1 MSKVKVPKI
10 TVNGETWKRFYSD
23 PKIWGPKGECYH
35 EDEVFWVDGEECD
48 CESRDM
54 ESIPDTAK
62 VGVVS
67 GTYYDK
73 GQESHDLVD
82 VFRDWV
88 EKDKETSIEKV
99 LVSKDRLEAL
109 EQCHKALVVS
119 YGTGPFRDD
128 TNETR
133 AILAVKASEV
143 QK

>member
-1 MSKVKVPKI
+1 MSKVKAPKI

-23 PKIWGPKGECYH
+23 PKLWEPKGECYH

-54 ESIPDTAK
+54 EAIPDTAK
-62 VGVVS
+62 VAVVS
-67 GTYYDK
+67 GVYYDAE
-73 GQESHDLVD
+73 QEPQDFVD
-82 VFRDWV
+82 VFRDRV
-88 EKDKETSIEKV
+88 KKDKETSVEKV
-99 LVSKDRLEAL
+99 LVSKARLEAL
-109 EQCHKALVVS
+109 EQCYKALVDA

>member
-1 MSKVKVPKI
+1 VSRIKAPKI

-23 PKIWGPKGECYH
+23 PKIWEPKGECYH

-54 ESIPDTAK
+54 EAVPDTAK
-62 VGVVS
+62 VGVIS

-73 GQESHDLVD
+73 DQESHDLVD
-82 VFRDWV
+82 VFLEWV
-88 EKDKETSIEKV
+88 KEDKRTAVEKV
-99 LVSKDRLEAL
+99 LVSKAHLEAL
-109 EQCHKALVVS
+109 EQCYKALVDA

-143 QK
+143 GK